1 MWWSNALLQKTN
13 LLKLSQSSPEKKEE
27 EEVEATVS
35 DDGMK
40 FKQLAHLSTPSES
53 KVY

>member
-1 MWWSNALLQKTN
+1 MHYFKKNDKV
-13 LLKLSQSSPEKKEE
+13 LKHSYSSPEKKEE
-27 EEVEATVS
+27 GEVGATVS

-40 FKQLAHLSTPSES
+40 FKQLSTPSES

>member
-1 MWWSNALLQKTN
+1 MILCTT
-13 LLKLSQSSPEKKEE
+13 LKKNDKVLKHSYSSPEKKEE
-27 EEVEATVS
+27 GEVGATVS

-40 FKQLAHLSTPSES
+40 FKQLSTPSES